1 MPEEFKKLPTH
12 IAIIMDGNG
21 RWATARGL
29 PRVEGHRVGT
39 EAVRNLIK
47 GCVEFGVKYLTI
59 YAFSTENWARPQEEV
74 AGLMS
79 LLEMVVVN
87 ELDELHKQGVRILHI
102 GHLEAL
108 PNNLG
113 KKVKRAIEI
122 TSHNE
127 TLILTIAWNYGGR
140 DEIVSAV
147 KNIIHDG
154 VKPEEVTEELI
165 GRYLFT
171 SGTPDPELLIRT
183 SGEKRISNFLLWQT
197 AYSEWVV
204 TPVLW
209 PDFDKEELR
218 KAIIEYGNRDRRFGK
233 VTTESND
240 PK

>member
-12 IAIIMDGNG
+12 IAVIMDGNG
-21 RWATARGL
+21 RWATSRGL

-39 EAVRNLIK
+39 EAVRRLIK
-47 GCVEFGVKYLTI
+47 ACVEFNIKYLTI
-59 YAFSTENWARPQEEV
+59 YAFSTENWARPKDEV

-87 ELDELHKQGVRILHI
+87 ELDELHKEGVRIQHI

-108 PNNLG
+108 PNKLG
-113 KKVKRAIEI
+113 DKIKRAIEI
-122 TSHNE
+122 TSKNDR
-127 TLILTIAWNYGGR
+127 LVLTIAWNYGGR

-147 KNIIHDG
+147 KRIVADG
-154 VKPEEVTEELI
+154 VKPEEVDEALI
-165 GRYLFT
+165 GKYLFT

-209 PDFDKEELR
+209 PDFDKEDLR
-218 KAIIEYGNRDRRFGK
+218 KAIIEFGSRDRRFGK
-233 VTTESND
+233 VTSESD
-240 PK
+240 EQR